1 MATNP
6 APRNIYDLCNEV
18 YARHGQYGVFD
29 YVGKFDNIEWTWCMP
44 CESVTPFDPYTEA
57 FNFNEDTERN
67 DKEVLCLVCGS
78 SNAYVNYKE
87 VKAVIFYEDGTKA
100 VQEVKAEDQLE
111 FLQSTCKGYVEC
123 MTLRSQNITLWFNEE
138 ARTKLIGLVPN
149 FTATKLW
156 LNEFGKDDDTVL
168 LGNVVITNAVTDS
181 NGMITSLTAE
191 QIEGLVAL

>member
-1 MATNP
+1 
-6 APRNIYDLCNEV
+6 
-18 YARHGQYGVFD
+18 
-29 YVGKFDNIEWTWCMP
+29 MP

-57 FNFNEDTERN
+57 FTFNEDTERN

-123 MTLRSQNITLWFNEE
+123 KTLPSQAITLWFNEE
-138 ARTKLIGLVPN
+138 ARTKPIGLVPN

-156 LNEFGKDDDTVL
+156 LNEFGKNDDTVL

-181 NGMITSLTAE
+181 NGMITSLTPE
-191 QIEGLVAL
+191 QVERLVEL

>member
-1 MATNP
+1 MPTNP

-29 YVGKFDNIEWTWCMP
+29 YVGKFDNIEWTWCIA
-44 CESVTPFDPYTEA
+44 CESVTPFDPYGETYI
-57 FNFNEDTERN
+57 FNEDTERN
-67 DKEVLCLVCGS
+67 DKEVVCLVCGS
-78 SNAYVNYKE
+78 SNVYVNYKE

-123 MTLRSQNITLWFNEE
+123 KTLPSQDITLWFNEE
-138 ARTKLIGLVPN
+138 ARFKNLGLVPN

-156 LNEFGKDDDTVL
+156 LNEFGKDDETVL

-191 QIEGLVAL
+191 QIERLVTL

>member
-1 MATNP
+1 VATNP
-6 APRNIYDLCNEV
+6 APRNIYDLCSEV
-18 YARHGQYGVFD
+18 YAHHGQYGVFD

-44 CESVTPFDPYTEA
+44 CESVTPFDPYVEA

-100 VQEVKAEDQLE
+100 VQEVKAQDQLE

-123 MTLRSQNITLWFNEE
+123 KNLPSQNVTLWFNEE
-138 ARTKLIGLVPN
+138 ARFKNLGLVPN

-156 LNEFGKDDDTVL
+156 LNEFGKNDDTVL
-168 LGNVVITNAVTDS
+168 LGNVVVTNSATDS

-191 QIEGLVAL
+191 QVEGLVAL

>member
-1 MATNP
+1 VATNP
-6 APRNIYDLCNEV
+6 APKNIYDLCNEV

-57 FNFNEDTERN
+57 FVFNEDTERN

-87 VKAVIFYEDGTKA
+87 VKAVVFYEDGTKA

-123 MTLRSQNITLWFNEE
+123 KPLPSQDITLWFNEE
-138 ARTKLIGLVPN
+138 ARFKNLGLVPN

-156 LNEFGKDDDTVL
+156 LNEFGKNDDTVL
-168 LGNVVITNAVTDS
+168 LGNVVITSAKTDS

-191 QIEGLVAL
+191 QVERLVEL